1 MLALLQAHGRPG
13 RLPQSKRAAAGAS
26 VAGLGLLG
34 ISLIGSHPSDHM
46 PSGALASA
54 WLGALLLAALA
65 LTLARPFARGATP
78 GLAAGL
84 LFAAGDLSTKL
95 VTAGG
100 AWLLAVVPLIVGYA
114 LGSLTLQDGFQDG
127 DALVT
132 AGIASLANNT
142 VPIAARIALFHQP
155 LPQGP
160 RLVVELVAFALVV
173 AGGALLARGPAPAH
187 VAVPARPAR
196 RGTLGSKQ
204 RCGRPRQAAAVQKG
218 EATR

>member
-1 MLALLQAHGRPG
+1 MLALLQARGRPG
-13 RLPQSKRAAAGAS
+13 RLPRSKRAAAGTS

-34 ISLIGSHPSDHM
+34 ISLIGSHPSDHT

-65 LTLARPFARGATP
+65 LTLARPFARGATS

-84 LFAAGDLSTKL
+84 LFAAGDLATKL

-100 AWLLAVVPLIVGYA
+100 AWLVAVGPLIVGYA

-132 AGIASLANNT
+132 AGIASLANNA
-142 VPIAARIALFHQP
+142 VPIAAGIALFHQP

-160 RLVVELVAFALVV
+160 RLVVQLLAFALVV
-173 AGGALLARGPAPAH
+173 VSGALLARGPAPTH
-187 VAVPARPAR
+187 VAVPARPTR
-196 RGTLGSKQ
+196 SGTLGSKQ
-204 RCGRPRQAAAVQKG
+204 RRGRPQAAAVQKG
-218 EATR
+218 GATR